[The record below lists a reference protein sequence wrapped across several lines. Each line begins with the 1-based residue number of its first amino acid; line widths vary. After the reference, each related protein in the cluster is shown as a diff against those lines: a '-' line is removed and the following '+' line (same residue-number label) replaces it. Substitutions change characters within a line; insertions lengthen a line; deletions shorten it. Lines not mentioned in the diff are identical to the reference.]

1 MLTDISSLEFLTLV
15 LDILVIVAIPRSAI
29 PDNLWILEYNINMM
43 IIRMIINI
51 INTSIIT
58 LKLVAIKTVELFS
71 ASIIQLVGMTVE
83 RPVVLVIADDIE
95 EDNITDIEDEASAV
109 VDVAVDV
116 VVVCSST
123 NT

>member
-1 MLTDISSLEFLTLV
+1 MLTDISSLEFLKLV

-43 IIRMIINI
+43 IIRIIINI